1 MTKKLIF
8 VMICAAAV
16 SGICHLKNK
25 KVTESNSLLK
35 ANILALADSTG
46 KSPGEN
52 ENKTGIAKI
61 VKTGASLYVTNVSG
75 TASGQVKI
83 GMRISNS
90 LAASLG
96 GEIKAA
102 MKDEYKIECLKI
114 DGANAICSPE
124 DWHACASSG
133 CPKAG
138 TFKNL

>member
-1 MTKKLIF
+1 MRKKLIF

-25 KVTESNSLLK
+25 KVTASNSLLK
-35 ANILALADSTG
+35 ANILALADGIGTS
-46 KSPGEN
+46 SVEN
-52 ENKTGIAKI
+52 ENKTDVAKI
-61 VKTGASLYVTNVSG
+61 VKTGSSLYVTSVSG
-75 TASGQVKI
+75 TASGHVKI

-90 LAASLG
+90 LAASLDG
-96 GEIKAA
+96 KITAA

-138 TFKNL
+138 TFK

>member
-1 MTKKLIF
+1 MRKKLIF

-25 KVTESNSLLK
+25 KVTASNSLLK
-35 ANILALADSTG
+35 ANILALADGIGTS
-46 KSPGEN
+46 SVEN
-52 ENKTGIAKI
+52 ENKTGVAKI
-61 VKTGASLYVTNVSG
+61 VKTGSSLYVTSVSG
-75 TASGQVKI
+75 TASGHVKI

-90 LAASLG
+90 LAASLDG
-96 GEIKAA
+96 KITAA

-138 TFKNL
+138 TFK